1 MLVISYTPH
10 IQPKDLF
17 LSFIRAVGAFYFRN
31 IYIMLTEHSAQPR
44 LSIRLPRT
52 FLRYIVC
59 TFASRSSQIKTTT
72 STCDSAF
79 HIPIFEKKRSYKDT
93 TRPRRQDPRHVVSLG
108 EGLASSN
115 TIEARSASLVRRRSY
130 ITTMKT
136 SPMIIEQKCGYYLLV
151 QLPTGALSAASLYK
165 EARLN

>member
-52 FLRYIVC
+52 FLRYIVWKDSLLLPPDPAKLKPPPAHVIPPFISRYLKKKEVIRIPHVLGDKIHVMWFLWVKVWRHP
-59 TFASRSSQIKTTT
+59 TQLRPAALALFADEVTSQ
-72 STCDSAF
+72 
-79 HIPIFEKKRSYKDT
+79 P
-93 TRPRRQDPRHVVSLG
+93 
-108 EGLASSN
+108 
-115 TIEARSASLVRRRSY
+115 
-130 ITTMKT
+130 
-136 SPMIIEQKCGYYLLV
+136 
-151 QLPTGALSAASLYK
+151 
-165 EARLN
+165 